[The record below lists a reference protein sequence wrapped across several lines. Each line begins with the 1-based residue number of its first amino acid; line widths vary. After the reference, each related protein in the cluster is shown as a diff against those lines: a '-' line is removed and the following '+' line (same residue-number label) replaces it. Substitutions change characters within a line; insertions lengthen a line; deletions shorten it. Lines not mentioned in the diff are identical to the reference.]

1 MRPLDLEFFAAD
13 GAVALLEAAVTT
25 ATQEQRP
32 AALVALAWQ
41 LRQRDTQR
49 ALTLADAADTCLAE
63 AGIPTTNHHHA
74 ARLQLIRAE
83 AKWLFGE
90 LDAAKTLAQ
99 DVLQDLASEPQG
111 SADDALLRR
120 ADAHWL
126 LAMVAAGQGNLA
138 QAHTDLEATI
148 VAATPLDAVRVTIAQ
163 AATTGFL
170 AFRDVAAAKTRGL
183 ACFTTDSTELHP
195 AAAAAVEDFWGL
207 VAGQSGDYLQG
218 VRHFSKSYP
227 LSLATGQKRRALVTG
242 TNIGGNLN
250 SLNDYKASF
259 EWMQRAQ
266 DLARPTG
273 WPGLIALAQL
283 QTAETLRLLE
293 RFDAAAD
300 LLREA
305 LAMLASQ
312 PGSRYYAMA
321 LQYLADVE
329 LDRKHWASALD
340 IFRQLEQRG
349 IAVGQADLMTEA
361 SRGQAR
367 ALLELGQPEPALQ
380 AAHAALASASAD
392 AYRRIAALRVLADI
406 HARHALAAPS
416 DMLAASATLHYL
428 QQALE
433 AAATIEDYTVP
444 SDLLEVLAQAYADG
458 GDTAKA
464 FDLTKQ
470 AISARERTHS
480 QEASNRAVA
489 MQVTYETQRARAE
502 EQHQR
507 QLAEA
512 HAERANLL
520 EQANEAYHAVL
531 ENAQDAIVLTD
542 SHGRIH
548 NWNRQAVLSFG
559 WTREEALDR
568 DIIGMLFPTRFRG
581 EVGTTITTQ
590 LAMQQNTPR
599 LEIMAMRRDG
609 TEFPIELSVTFSTV
623 RSQFECSFF
632 IRDIT
637 QRVKAALEIAESM
650 ARQQELADLKSRF
663 VAIASHEFR
672 TPLATILSSS
682 DLLKLY
688 GERMDAQERDGCFAF
703 ISEAVHRMKNMLEDV
718 LLIGTTDAGVS
729 QFKPCAHALGPLCES
744 IVEEVRHGFADKSA
758 TVHPIEF
765 RIADPLC
772 LADLDERWFRHIFGN
787 LLSNAVK
794 YSPDGGVVCF
804 DAIVQGHAVEFQV
817 ADRGIGLPE
826 QDIPR
831 LFESFFRASNSG
843 KISGTGLGLS
853 IVKRAVELHGGRI
866 AVASELGK
874 GTTFTVVLPLR
885 QDAGP
890 MRMTAAAS
898 HLQPVGP
905 EALL

>member
-1 MRPLDLEFFAAD
+1 VFFATDDAIAVLEATVEATTPRERPSALL
-13 GAVALLEAAVTT
+13 AVA
-25 ATQEQRP
+25 
-32 AALVALAWQ
+32 WQ
-41 LRQRDTQR
+41 MRQRDTQR
-49 ALTLADAADTCLAE
+49 ALACASEAE
-63 AGIPTTNHHHA
+63 ACMAAVTLPPAEQRHCA
-74 ARLQLIRAE
+74 ARLHLIRAE
-83 AKWLFGE
+83 AKWLFGD
-90 LDAAKTLAQ
+90 LDAATAMVQ
-99 DVLQDLASEPQG
+99 GVLQSL
-111 SADDALLRR
+111 DDAPQDDPLCR

-126 LAMVAAGQGNLA
+126 LAMVSAGQGNLA
-138 QAHTDLEATI
+138 QAHTDLEAA
-148 VAATPLDAVRVTIAQ
+148 VAAATGHDTIRVTMAQ
-163 AATTGFL
+163 AASTGFL
-170 AFRDVAAAKTRGL
+170 AFRDVAAAKALGL
-183 ACFTTDSTELHP
+183 VCFTTDSAELHP
-195 AAAAAVEDFWGL
+195 AAAAAVEDFWGI
-207 VAGQSGDYLQG
+207 VAGQAGDYLQG

-227 LSLATGQKRRALVTG
+227 LALATGQKRRALVTG

-312 PGSRYYAMA
+312 TASRYYAMA

-340 IFRQLEQRG
+340 IFRQLEQRA

-380 AAHAALASASAD
+380 AAHAALASASHD
-392 AYRRIAALRVLADI
+392 AYRRIAALRALADI
-406 HARHALAAPS
+406 HARHALPS
-416 DMLAASATLHYL
+416 PPGMTATSASLHYL

-433 AAATIEDYTVP
+433 AANTIEDYTVP
-444 SDLLEVLAQAYADG
+444 SDLLEVLAQAHADG
-458 GDTAKA
+458 GDAAKA
-464 FDLTKQ
+464 FALAKQ
-470 AISARERTHS
+470 AIAARERTHS

-489 MQVTYETQRARAE
+489 MQVTFETQRARAE

-512 HAERANLL
+512 QAERANLL
-520 EQANEAYHAVL
+520 EEANEAYHAVL

-542 SHGRIH
+542 SRGRIH

-559 WTREEALDR
+559 WTREEALGN
-568 DIIGMLFPTRFRG
+568 DITTMLFAPRFHG
-581 EVGTTITTQ
+581 EVGAAITGQ
-590 LAMQQNTPR
+590 LAKRENTPR
-599 LEIMAMRRDG
+599 LEIMAMRRGG
-609 TEFPIELSVTFSTV
+609 TEFPIELSVTFTTV
-623 RSQFECSFF
+623 LSQFECSYF

-637 QRVKAALEIAESM
+637 QRVKAAQEIAASM

-663 VAIASHEFR
+663 VSMASHEFR
-672 TPLATILSSS
+672 TPLATILSSA

-688 GERMDAQERDGCFAF
+688 GERMDAQEREGCFTF
-703 ISEAVHRMKNMLEDV
+703 ISDSVHRMKNMLEDV
-718 LLIGTTDAGVS
+718 LLIGTTEAGVA
-729 QFKPCAHALGPLCES
+729 QFKPCAHTLGPLCES
-744 IVEEVRHGFADKSA
+744 IVDEVRRSFVDLSA
-758 TVHPIEF
+758 TAHPIAF

-794 YSPDGGVVCF
+794 YSPDGGVVRF
-804 DAIVQGHAVEFQV
+804 DAIVQGHEVEFQV
-817 ADRGIGLPE
+817 TDRGIGLPE

-831 LFESFFRASNSG
+831 LFETFFRASNSG
-843 KISGTGLGLS
+843 KITGTGLGLS

-866 AVASELGK
+866 SVTSELGL
-874 GTTFTVVLPLR
+874 GTTFTVVLPLH
-885 QDAGP
+885 Q
-890 MRMTAAAS
+890 S
-898 HLQPVGP
+898 
-905 EALL
+905 LLI

>member
-1 MRPLDLEFFAAD
+1 MRPVDLDFFAND
-13 GAVALLEAAVTT
+13 DALAILEAAL
-25 ATQEQRP
+25 AASSAEQRLP
-32 AALVALAWQ
+32 ALLAVAWQ
-41 LRQRDTQR
+41 MRQRDTQR
-49 ALTLADAADTCLAE
+49 ALALADEADSCLASCNPPPAE
-63 AGIPTTNHHHA
+63 HDHHA

-83 AKWLFGE
+83 AQWLFGE
-90 LDAAKTLAQ
+90 LDAAKAMVQGVLQQLDDAPQ
-99 DVLQDLASEPQG
+99 DVPG
-111 SADDALLRR
+111 NALCR

-138 QAHTDLEATI
+138 QAHTDLEAATA
-148 VAATPLDAVRVTIAQ
+148 AATGHDPVRVTMAL

-170 AFRDVAAAKTRGL
+170 AFRDVAAAKARGL
-183 ACFTTDSTELHP
+183 ACFTVDAADLHP
-195 AAAAAVEDFWGL
+195 AAAAAVEDFWGI
-207 VAGQSGDYLQG
+207 VAGQGGDYLQG

-227 LSLATGQKRRALVTG
+227 LALATGQKRRAIITG

-273 WPGLIALAQL
+273 WSGLVALAQL

-312 PGSRYYAMA
+312 PASRYYAMA

-329 LDRKHWASALD
+329 LDRKHWGSALD

-380 AAHAALASASAD
+380 AAHAALANASAD

-406 HARHALAAPS
+406 HARHALPPPP
-416 DMLAASATLHYL
+416 DMQAASATLHYL

-433 AAATIEDYTVP
+433 AASTIEDYTVP
-444 SDLLEVLAQAYADG
+444 SDLLEVIAQAYADG

-464 FDLTKQ
+464 FALAKQ
-470 AISARERTHS
+470 AIAARERTHS

-489 MQVTYETQRARAE
+489 MQVTFETQRARAE

-542 SHGRIH
+542 SQGRIH

-568 DIIGMLFPTRFRG
+568 DIIAMLFPARYRS
-581 EVGTTITTQ
+581 EVGATITAQ
-590 LAMQQNTPR
+590 LAMQENTPR

-688 GERMDAQERDGCFAF
+688 GERMDAQERDGCYAF

-729 QFKPCAHALGPLCES
+729 QFKPCAHTLGPLCES
-744 IVEEVRHGFADKSA
+744 IVDEVHRGFAEKSA

-794 YSPDGGVVCF
+794 YSPDGGVVRF
-804 DAIVQGHAVEFQV
+804 DAIVQGHEVEFQV
-817 ADRGIGLPE
+817 VDRGIGLPE

-866 AVASELGK
+866 AVASKLGE

-885 QDAGP
+885 Q
-890 MRMTAAAS
+890 S
-898 HLQPVGP
+898 H
-905 EALL
+905 